1 MAKKTTRSKTRKKT
15 GTATPKLDAARLFG
29 EQYPLAQLAEAWVQQ
44 LEDRLETATEDD
56 STAVSAELALERRA
70 QETFQKM
77 DALTG
82 ELRAVMTASP
92 ADKAGE
98 EERDRRVQAL
108 REELNSTSGQLQLE
122 AKEGSALACYALG
135 STVQRAL
142 GRGEKVDTKRLQ
154 AARDNFAFAAERG
167 FTPAFCDLSECC
179 AALGD
184 REAAEQ
190 WFARALKAKE
200 PPALLEEARIL
211 INLQPLPAE
220 ELQTRLDSLYELAL
234 RHCWDALALLAI
246 VCKQRRENETVQAFA
261 PKPLL
266 LLQGL
271 ARQGFTPAMCALGNY
286 YDTVLLAP
294 DFTLKRD
301 KRVHSWY
308 DMAASRGD
316 LNGLISSLRAG
327 FCGAAYTG
335 SAPTAVARITAT
347 KPADPRDEA
356 ELKRLL
362 GRLLRQPGMPEGSL
376 QKSDDLLF
384 EAAEKGNSHD
394 LCAAIRSEIV
404 WDDDATEQGYPANT
418 PLNDKRLD
426 KDPRVRF
433 TRGQTMLNFPGQMGA
448 AFRQR
453 ALNSIMTVAE
463 QGDTEAICWLAD
475 ASLRGLYGVKQNIRA
490 GLESLQAGLVARH
503 PRAMALEAIRQLGWI
518 KGIPGR
524 DNVDRAWMRELL
536 GMSASADDCLGYAA
550 LVLLEALE
558 PAPLKR
564 QKELGVHLAKAI
576 MWARMLGD
584 ASALFLLGCVG
595 SLHME
600 DPNLN
605 TVCKLYDTYLCQT
618 TGSVMGT
625 GDFAAAMACS
635 TFHSAGLLGE
645 PKGEP
650 LSDLVDPEGD
660 LPKTRAAGTDLEQF
674 M

>member
-1 MAKKTTRSKTRKKT
+1 MR
-15 GTATPKLDAARLFG
+15 
-29 EQYPLAQLAEAWVQQ
+29 
-44 LEDRLETATEDD
+44 
-56 STAVSAELALERRA
+56 
-70 QETFQKM
+70 
-77 DALTG
+77 
-82 ELRAVMTASP
+82 
-92 ADKAGE
+92 
-98 EERDRRVQAL
+98 RRV
-108 REELNSTSGQLQLE
+108 
-122 AKEGSALACYALG
+122 
-135 STVQRAL
+135 
-142 GRGEKVDTKRLQ
+142 
-154 AARDNFAFAAERG
+154 
-167 FTPAFCDLSECC
+167 
-179 AALGD
+179 
-184 REAAEQ
+184 
-190 WFARALKAKE
+190 
-200 PPALLEEARIL
+200 
-211 INLQPLPAE
+211 
-220 ELQTRLDSLYELAL
+220 
-234 RHCWDALALLAI
+234 
-246 VCKQRRENETVQAFA
+246 
-261 PKPLL
+261 
-266 LLQGL
+266 
-271 ARQGFTPAMCALGNY
+271 
-286 YDTVLLAP
+286 
-294 DFTLKRD
+294 
-301 KRVHSWY
+301 
-308 DMAASRGD
+308 
-316 LNGLISSLRAG
+316 SS
-327 FCGAAYTG
+327 
-335 SAPTAVARITAT
+335 V
-347 KPADPRDEA
+347 
-356 ELKRLL
+356 
-362 GRLLRQPGMPEGSL
+362 
-376 QKSDDLLF
+376 
-384 EAAEKGNSHD
+384 
-394 LCAAIRSEIV
+394 
-404 WDDDATEQGYPANT
+404 NT

-453 ALNSIMTVAE
+453 ALNSIMTAAE
-463 QGDTEAICWLAD
+463 QGHTDAICWLAD

-645 PKGEP
+645 PKGM
-650 LSDLVDPEGD
+650 LLCTLVDPD
-660 LPKTRAAGTDLEQF
+660 LGNLQKIREQGTSLEQF

>member
-82 ELRAVMTASP
+82 ELRAVMAASP

-142 GRGEKVDTKRLQ
+142 MRGEKVDTKRLQ

-167 FTPAFCDLSECC
+167 FTPACCSLSDCC
-179 AALGD
+179 GALGD
-184 REAAEQ
+184 REAEEQ
-190 WFARALKAKE
+190 WFARALEAKE

-246 VCKQRRENETVQAFA
+246 VCKQRRENETIQAFA
-261 PKPLL
+261 QKPLL

-347 KPADPRDEA
+347 KPADPRDAA
-356 ELKRLL
+356 ELKGLL

-404 WDDDATEQGYPANT
+404 WDDDATEQGYPVNT

-453 ALNSIMTVAE
+453 ALNSIMTAAE
-463 QGDTEAICWLAD
+463 QGHTEAICWLAD

-605 TVCKLYDTYLCQT
+605 TVCKLYEAYLCQT

-625 GDFAAAMACS
+625 GDFAAAMACG
-635 TFHSAGLLGE
+635 TCHSAGLLGE

-660 LPKTRAAGTDLEQF
+660 LPRTRAAGTDLEQF